1 MTDTSNWQQ
10 ATDNANAQNVQNVQN
25 VEVVLPP
32 QMRTDLR
39 LLLDHL
45 ETEYVGPNI
54 AQAMRRLRVIVGFGN

>member
-10 ATDNANAQNVQNVQN
+10 QTDNEQAQQIQN
-25 VEVVLPP
+25 VEVVIPP

-45 ETEYVGPNI
+45 ETEYVGPTI
-54 AQAMRRLRVIVGFGN
+54 SQAMRRLRVIAGFGN